1 MNSVIVTVKIKE
13 KEYPFDLELP
23 ADIPAKELSNIINQS
38 LNIDKNITS
47 RFTGYQIY
55 ADPPG
60 RIMKDTETLN
70 DVGAWDGAIL
80 TLL

>member
-1 MNSVIVTVKIKE
+1 MTNVIVTIKIKD
-13 KEYPFDLELP
+13 KEYPFDLEVP
-23 ADIPAKELSNIINQS
+23 ADVPAKELSNIINQS

-47 RFTGYQIY
+47 RFSGYQIY

-60 RIMKDTETLN
+60 RILKETETLN
-70 DVGAWDGAIL
+70 DVGAWDGTVL